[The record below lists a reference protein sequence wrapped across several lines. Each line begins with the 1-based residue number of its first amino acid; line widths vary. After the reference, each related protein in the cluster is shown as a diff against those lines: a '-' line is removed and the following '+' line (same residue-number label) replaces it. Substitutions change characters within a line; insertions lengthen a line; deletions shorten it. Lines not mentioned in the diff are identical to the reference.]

1 MRYASM
7 ILVLVLVAW
16 TTPAGDDKTPPAVK
30 ELLER
35 LKSNDGKA
43 AIALVAHGKAA
54 VPGLIE
60 VLQGTDTFQASHA
73 AHALGRIGPA
83 AKDAA
88 PALAKALSN
97 QERGV
102 SHSAALALGKI
113 GPAAVPALLT
123 ALKDASPQVRSLA
136 AAALKDIGPAARDKA
151 AAPLLAALK
160 QSLTAEDPLLRIPLI
175 EAVGEMGEA
184 SKDAVPVLV

>member
-1 MRYASM
+1 MRYAG
-7 ILVLVLVAW
+7 ILLTISFTAFTL
-16 TTPAGDDKTPPAVK
+16 PAGDDKTPPAVK

-60 VLQGTDTFQASHA
+60 VLQSTQTFQASHA

-83 AKDAA
+83 SKDAA
-88 PALAKALSN
+88 PALVKALSN

-102 SHSAALALGKI
+102 SHSAAQALGKI
-113 GPAAVPALLT
+113 GPAAVPALVT

-136 AAALKDIGPAARDKA
+136 AAALKDIGPAAKDKA
-151 AAPLLAALK
+151 AAPLFAALK
-160 QSLTAEDPLLRIPLI
+160 
-175 EAVGEMGEA
+175 
-184 SKDAVPVLV
+184 